1 MISKLL
7 AFRFV
12 WLTVAAIFLGL
23 CSTAVAQTKAG
34 VIKAQRVVGEVTKQ
48 AADGSAQLLKNG
60 DVLTES
66 DTVITTKGAGV
77 VLVFANGSS
86 IKLGAESKLAIE
98 QFKMDPLQ
106 EDVKIADLQAEPS
119 VSQTAVNLSYGEIV
133 GDVKKLNTAGGSK
146 FTIKTP
152 VGAAGIRGTQFR
164 IVFRPTGDGRAFDF
178 KLSTNEGLVEFTGT
192 TPGAASVPVPADVEV
207 SVTATVD
214 PVTNQITGIEISTP
228 AGISPEAKAA
238 IVEAVQTAIQQAQ
251 ADTTITVSE
260 QVTVSTTTTTT
271 TKTTEQK
278 EPPSEQKT
286 GDQLTPGAGK

>member
-178 KLSTNEGLVEFTGT
+178 KLSTNEGLVEFTGST
-192 TPGAASVPVPADVEV
+192 SGSATVPVPADVEV

-214 PVTNQITGIEISTP
+214 PATNQITAIEISTP

-260 QVTVSTTTTTT
+260 QVTVSTTTTSTT
-271 TKTTEQK
+271 PTNEQK